1 MKKVLLGLTLVLGT
15 LVSNAQLISK
25 HIDKYENKINWMA
38 TPSSLIY
45 FQKTMN
51 IGDTTETWDTYYVC
65 FYTRDSYTTFTGRD
79 AIILFEDNTK
89 MEIDGDVSIKYY
101 KPGIHEY
108 SISNFGKELVEKL
121 ATTKIKGYKIDV
133 FEQSVPVAQRELIRN
148 AAKKIL
154 SSNQSIAK
162 K

>member
-1 MKKVLLGLTLVLGT
+1 MKKVLIVLTLVLGT
-15 LVSNAQLISK
+15 LVSNSQVVSK
-25 HIDKYENKINWMA
+25 HIDKYENKINWMV

-51 IGDTTETWDTYYVC
+51 IGDTTENWDTYYVC
-65 FYTRDSYTTFTGRD
+65 FYTRDSYTTFSGKD

-101 KPGIHEY
+101 KPGIREY

-121 ATTKIKGYKIDV
+121 ATTKIKGYKIHV